1 MLKYKLVAS
10 HPTLIKTSC
19 YSKMVNTMNC
29 NLVMYSL
36 FYGLYL
42 DVLENIPVYN
52 INKNNE
58 EEKNEEY

>member
-10 HPTLIKTSC
+10 HPTLIKMSC
-19 YSKMVNTMNC
+19 YSQMVSFWNC
-29 NLVMYSL
+29 ELVLRL
-36 FYGLYL
+36 FHGLYL
-42 DVLENIPVYN
+42 DRLENCPAFY